1 MIAIVLGRRPTEPR
15 DSENEEQILNFAP
28 GGSFKAAVMSND
40 AKQQMKSD
48 FITIV
53 TSILDRHGDREYNGL
68 GLSVLEHMLQSALE
82 AETAH
87 AETHEVVTTL
97 LHDIGHFVVEF
108 PSDMKNTED
117 TGHDE
122 AGARILEPYFG
133 PEIVEPVRLHVR
145 AKRYLCTVEPSYY
158 DKMTKP
164 VKHTFR
170 LQGGMMSAEEVREFE
185 VLPFAKEATKVRR
198 CCDLGMVPGRKTK
211 KFKEYYPLIE
221 SVLKED

>member
-1 MIAIVLGRRPTEPR
+1 
-15 DSENEEQILNFAP
+15 
-28 GGSFKAAVMSND
+28 MSNE
-40 AKQQMKSD
+40 AKQHMKSD

-53 TSILDRHGDREYNGL
+53 TSILDHRGEKEYNGV
-68 GLSVLEHMLQSALE
+68 GLSVQEHMLQSALE

-97 LHDIGHFVVEF
+97 LHDIGHFVVDF

-122 AGARILEPYFG
+122 VGAKILEPFFG
-133 PEIVEPVRLHVR
+133 PDIVEPVRLHVR

-158 DKMTKP
+158 DNTTIP
-164 VKHTFR
+164 VQHTFW
-170 LQGGMMSAEEVREFE
+170 LQGGKMTAAEVKEFE
-185 VLPFAKEATKVRR
+185 ALPFAKEATKLRR
-198 CCDLGMVPGRKTK
+198 WCDRGMIPGRKTK
-211 KFKEYYPLIE
+211 KFEEYYPLIE

>member
-1 MIAIVLGRRPTEPR
+1 M
-15 DSENEEQILNFAP
+15 P
-28 GGSFKAAVMSND
+28 GGSVQAAVMSNE
-40 AKQQMKSD
+40 AKQHMKSD

-53 TSILDRHGDREYNGL
+53 TSILDHHGDREYNGL

-87 AETHEVVTTL
+87 AETHDIVATL

-122 AGARILEPYFG
+122 VGAAILEPFFG
-133 PEIVEPVRLHVR
+133 PEIVEPIRLHVR

-158 DKMTKP
+158 DNMTIP

-170 LQGGMMSAEEVREFE
+170 LQGGKMSAAEVKEFE
-185 VLPFAKEATKVRR
+185 ARPFAEGGTRLRR
-198 CCDLGMVPGRKTK
+198 WCDLGMIPGRKTK
-211 KFKEYYPLIE
+211 RFEDYYSLIN
-221 SVLKED
+221 SVLKEE